1 MRKYG
6 VFSGPHFSVSGLNV
20 EIYSE
25 IYILSANTGKYGPEK
40 SMYLNTFRAVLPV
53 GKFHFELWSE
63 AISIDLALVFI
74 WSIKLIF
81 ASKVFFNS
89 VTYDIPKSSDT
100 LTIS

>member
-40 SMYLNTFRAVLPV
+40 SMYLNTFRAVLPA
-53 GKFHFELWSE
+53 GKFHFEL
-63 AISIDLALVFI
+63 
-74 WSIKLIF
+74 
-81 ASKVFFNS
+81 
-89 VTYDIPKSSDT
+89 
-100 LTIS
+100 